1 MGLPSE
7 KIAVSIALVVLIGS
21 LGAIML
27 LDRSHGGFGST
38 ISRGDVM
45 SDISGTQ
52 GVMSDP
58 SLPEGLIILGAGRR
72 AELTFKVENHDADND
87 IDTVFITVP
96 GSSMISGSHTW
107 FEPAIPHEWD
117 WTITARDAIRY
128 AARDDLPGRVSG
140 GSSQYDVAGNIDDAL
155 DMVDNES
162 ETVEISVLFNAPA
175 SPGIRMG
182 EEAITLEVADLLTE
196 QPGSPRT
203 LIDPYP
209 YPYAVAG
216 NGTRFLLMVLKEAP
230 DCELEVMYGSNH
242 LFAPE
247 TRSGQFSVSDRGF
260 RFRTVQGDSVA
271 LLEAPTGTTVVR
283 PLVRAMKDGLE
294 GTFSFDMSILS
305 FPDITGTAPTI
316 ERMAENYNE
325 ARPSSISTV
334 LDLDMDSDGILNE
347 LDPDMDGD
355 QIPNVE
361 DPLPRIHD
369 KRPVIIGAI
378 KDLTVRE
385 RRPVTLTVQA
395 SDPEG
400 KELNFTWTISTDP
413 EWTAH
418 GGTVTIP
425 SLAPGRHTVTVTI
438 KDPAGN
444 TRTVVQNITSNANRA
459 PVITKAAS
467 DQEKVKEGGA
477 FTLSASATDP
487 DGDKVTVWWTR
498 SKASSWRANGASV
511 KVFDLPSGKYTYTLH
526 ATDGDLESTDTV
538 EIRVEEEDE
547 GFPWEVI
554 IIAVVILAVIALIVM
569 LLTRKER
576 SKEEA
581 EQGTS
586 PISAAPDAKDASSQ
600 SCEGSSDGAE
610 PPADDI
616 DEEDEAEDDEDDLD
630 KDDEGSEPCPECG
643 TGMAPGDMRCQGCG
657 AIFEEVLTCSK
668 CGSEVAEGTSACPS
682 CKEMFVQGP
691 PGS

>member
-7 KIAVSIALVVLIGS
+7 KIAVGIALVVLIGS

-45 SDISGTQ
+45 SDLSGTQ

-128 AARDDLPGRVSG
+128 TARDDLPGRVSG

-162 ETVEISVLFNAPA
+162 ESVEISVLFTAPA
-175 SPGIRMG
+175 SPGIRTG
-182 EEAITLEVADLLTE
+182 EEAMTLEVADLLTE

-216 NGTRFLLMVLKEAP
+216 NGTRFLLMVLKDAP
-230 DCELEVMYGSNH
+230 DCELEVMYGSSH

-247 TRSGQFSVSDRGF
+247 TRSGRFSVSDRGF
-260 RFRTVQGDSVA
+260 RFRTTQGDSVA

-283 PLVRAMKDGLE
+283 PLVRAVKDGLE

-305 FPDITGTAPTI
+305 FPDITSTAPTI
-316 ERMAENYNE
+316 EKMAENYNE

-355 QIPNVE
+355 LIPNIE

-378 KDLTVRE
+378 NDLTVRE
-385 RRPVTLTVQA
+385 KRPVTLAVQA

-400 KELNFTWTISTDP
+400 KELNYTWSISTDP
-413 EWTAH
+413 DWTAH
-418 GGTVTIP
+418 GSTVTIP
-425 SLAPGRHTVTVTI
+425 SLAPGLHTVTVTI

-477 FTLSASATDP
+477 FTLTASATDP
-487 DGDKVTVWWTR
+487 DGDKVTFWWTR
-498 SKASSWRANGASV
+498 SKAPSWRADGASV

-538 EIRVEEEDE
+538 EIRVEEEEE
-547 GFPWEVI
+547 GFPWVVI
-554 IIAVVILAVIALIVM
+554 IIAVVILVVIAILVM
-569 LLTRKER
+569 LLRRKER
-576 SKEEA
+576 SSEDERGA
-581 EQGTS
+581 SGEGPA
-586 PISAAPDAKDASSQ
+586 PIVRDVDASISDE
-600 SCEGSSDGAE
+600 SASEGAALPSD
-610 PPADDI
+610 DL
-616 DEEDEAEDDEDDLD
+616 DEEDEEEEVPDE
-630 KDDEGSEPCPECG
+630 DDEGSEPCSECG
-643 TGMAPGDMRCQGCG
+643 AGMALGDLRCSGCG
-657 AIFEEVLTCSK
+657 AMFEEVLTCSK
-668 CGSEVAEGTSACPS
+668 CGSEVAEGTSACQS
-682 CKEMFVQGP
+682 CGERFVQVP
-691 PGS
+691 PGR